1 MSEQRQRFEEIFDT
15 LAERFYVDSI
25 VTEQSKVVFVL
36 ESPHIQEVKFGAPVS
51 GASGTTM
58 SKHLFGAEYNKP
70 LGRLVK
76 KNAEEEI
83 GSPALEAVG
92 LMNVCGIPMQRTAYK
107 DRAVTE
113 RYSDFF
119 DVMAGVRQNNQK
131 DQFKDESWNVLQE
144 VILDRFRERL
154 QKQTQHKCVMVPCGR
169 FAQKFFRLAG
179 ITSDHWYV
187 IDEVPHPSYN
197 SWDRERYRPVI
208 QKVQACFQRGR
219 EILTSF
225 SAE

>member
-1 MSEQRQRFEEIFDT
+1 MADRQQFEEIFDT

-58 SKHLFGAEYNKP
+58 SKHLFGESYNKP

-76 KNAEEEI
+76 KNVEEQK
-83 GSPALEAVG
+83 GSPALDAIG
-92 LMNVCGIPMQRTAYK
+92 LMNVCGIPMQRAAYK
-107 DRAVTE
+107 DSGVTE
-113 RYSDFF
+113 TYRDFF
-119 DVMAGVRQNNQK
+119 DMMAGVRQNNQK
-131 DQFKDESWNVLQE
+131 DLFKEEPWNMLQE

-154 QKQTQHKCVMVPCGR
+154 QNHTGQKCVMVPCGR

-179 ITSDHWYV
+179 IHSDSWYV

-197 SWDRERYRPVI
+197 SWDRKQYRPVI

-219 EILTSF
+219 EILT
-225 SAE
+225 